1 MSASDPTISE
11 EEGAPPVV
19 EVETG
24 TTMGVGTAARGRD
37 EGRHHEG
44 RVEEM
49 GEDEWIDGGGE
60 THHWEAKTTHF
71 LGHKLNPISSH
82 FWDGGIFSMM
92 FLLVAR

>member
-60 THHWEAKTTHF
+60 THHWRLKHHSF
-71 LGHKLNPISSH
+71 LGHELNPRMSLFLDEGS
-82 FWDGGIFSMM
+82 IF
-92 FLLVAR
+92 L

>member
-1 MSASDPTISE
+1 MEKEEGGCRISVQKGVMASDPTVSE

-24 TTMGVGTAARGRD
+24 TTMGVGMAAGGGD

-44 RVEEM
+44 RVEM

-60 THHWEAKTTHF
+60 THH
-71 LGHKLNPISSH
+71 
-82 FWDGGIFSMM
+82 
-92 FLLVAR
+92 